1 MNAPV
6 MIMAGGTGG
15 HIFPALAVADCLR
28 QRDIPVIWL
37 GSKGGME
44 NRLVPAA
51 GIPLVTLSVRGLRG
65 QGIIAILFAPFKLLW
80 SLSQALVAL
89 LRYRPRAV
97 LGLGGFASGPGGV
110 AAWMLRRPLY
120 IHEQNAIPGMTN
132 RWLSRFSRC
141 VMEAFPG
148 SFRHIATRVPVLH
161 VGNPVRENIV
171 QILAAQD
178 RLAGR
183 EGPVRI
189 FVMGGSLGALKLNE
203 VVPKAVAALS
213 PSVEIWHQ
221 CGDRHL
227 EATRA
232 HYVSAGIEARIEA
245 FIDDMAEAYV
255 WADLVI
261 ARAGA
266 LTVSELTQVGVAA
279 ILVPYPYAVDDHQT
293 ANANVLVE
301 RGAAILVA
309 DKDLTETSLKSMLE
323 DLTANRPKL
332 LEMSVAAKEL
342 KRPQAAQ
349 VVMQIC
355 LGERDPADW
364 AEAES

>member
-1 MNAPV
+1 M
-6 MIMAGGTGG
+6 
-15 HIFPALAVADCLR
+15 
-28 QRDIPVIWL
+28 
-37 GSKGGME
+37 
-44 NRLVPAA
+44 
-51 GIPLVTLSVRGLRG
+51 
-65 QGIIAILFAPFKLLW
+65 
-80 SLSQALVAL
+80 VAL

-141 VMEAFPG
+141 AMEAFPG

-161 VGNPVRENIV
+161 IGNPVRENIV
-171 QILAAQD
+171 QIPAAQD

-183 EGPVRI
+183 KGPVRI

-203 VVPKAVAALS
+203 VVPQAVAALS
-213 PSVEIWHQ
+213 RSVEVWHQ

-227 EATRA
+227 EATRTYYA
-232 HYVSAGIEARIEA
+232 SAGIDACIEA
-245 FIDDMAEAYV
+245 FIDDMAEAYA

-266 LTVSELTQVGVAA
+266 LTVSELTQVGIAA

-301 RGAAILVA
+301 RGAAILIA
-309 DKDLTETSLKSMLE
+309 DKDLTETSLQPLLE

-332 LEMSVAAKEL
+332 LEMSLAAKAL

-355 LGERDPADW
+355 LGERDFDDW
-364 AEAES
+364 AEAAS